1 MSRLLYLRAKR
12 GEQSAVSY
20 IVSTLRPRIAKMA
33 SYYAQRSGET
43 AEDLEQD
50 AWVALLEALNKI
62 DVDIGSPEQFL
73 LKHARWQMLDCIK
86 RGHVRRCISLDEQ
99 IAEAAL
105 PSVPAPQPEL
115 DVNQFLGI
123 LPANQRAVVSELI
136 QGRTWREAGE
146 ALGCTSANIAYHV
159 RGIRRR
165 FEAWSGMSLMAD

>member
-1 MSRLLYLRAKR
+1 MSRILYLRAKR
-12 GEQSAVSY
+12 GEPSAVSY
-20 IVSTLRPRIAKMA
+20 IVSSLRPRIAKMA
-33 SYYAQRSGET
+33 YYYAQRSGET

-73 LKHARWQMLDCIK
+73 LKHARWQMLDAIK
-86 RGHVRRCISLDEQ
+86 RGHVRRTISLDEQ

-105 PSVPAPQPEL
+105 PPVPAHEPQL

-123 LPANQRAVVSELI
+123 LPANQRAVVTELI

-165 FEAWSGMSLMAD
+165 YEAWSGMNAIAE